1 MTKFSV
7 NMSNISFARIIK
19 RCAIV
24 LGAFLLFE
32 LVIFNV
38 VILYAF
44 WSLKGAISDI
54 VNSQGA
60 TFLDKLAV
68 NPVFQDL
75 VIQGKEGGFTSL
87 IQNTVERFYIESYD
101 NCARKSTKLKLSDS
115 RHLSGCVRLGT
126 LGLDVSGSG
135 EALYIYRRIQQKLA
149 QGDIDK
155 VCIFLTEPPLEK
167 TNNVVSK
174 QDRHKPSCTSTDDG

>member
-1 MTKFSV
+1 MSINV
-7 NMSNISFARIIK
+7 NSISFSRIMK

-24 LGAFLLFE
+24 IGAFLLFE

-44 WSLKGAISDI
+44 WSVRGAITEI

-75 VIQGKEGGFTSL
+75 VLQGKEGGFASL
-87 IQNTVERFYIESYD
+87 IRNTVERFYIESYE
-101 NCARKSTKLKLSDS
+101 NCARKSSKSTESKHHSELCVKLSS
-115 RHLSGCVRLGT
+115 I
-126 LGLDVSGSG
+126 GLDVSGSG
-135 EALYIYRRIQQKLA
+135 EALYIYRRIQQRLSNSKTE
-149 QGDIDK
+149 K
-155 VCIFLTEPPLEK
+155 VSFCRYFLVTVANFLL
-167 TNNVVSK
+167 
-174 QDRHKPSCTSTDDG
+174 

>member
-1 MTKFSV
+1 MSKMSI
-7 NMSNISFARIIK
+7 NMSNISFARIMK
-19 RCAIV
+19 RCAMV

-44 WSLKGAISDI
+44 WSLKGAITDI

-68 NPVFQDL
+68 NPLFQDL
-75 VIQGKEGGFTSL
+75 VIQGKEGGFASL

-101 NCARKSTKLKLSDS
+101 KCTRKSTKSKSS
-115 RHLSGCVRLGT
+115 KSKHQEGCVRLGT
-126 LGLDVSGSG
+126 LGLDVSESG
-135 EALYIYRRIQQKLA
+135 EALYIYRRIQQRLSHTETV
-149 QGDIDK
+149 K
-155 VCIFLTEPPLEK
+155 VGIIMLTCPCNIQVLRFSQLLL
-167 TNNVVSK
+167 N
-174 QDRHKPSCTSTDDG
+174 